1 MAIEPREPQATPQPP
16 LGMPEI
22 EPVRHVRLTPAWQDP
37 FGQAESFWLLE
48 VPGVRGE
55 TAETRHMISERHVVE
70 LLVAFGRAVFDDE
83 TPHTMDA
90 VLTLCEMSLL
100 SETDAQTVDELRA
113 LLVRAA
119 SQDEE
124 RGGA

>member
-16 LGMPEI
+16 LGLPEI
-22 EPVRHVRLTPAWQDP
+22 EPIKHVRLTPAWQDATA
-37 FGQAESFWLLE
+37 GNWWLLE
-48 VPGVRGE
+48 VPGIRGE

-70 LLVAFGRAVFDDE
+70 LLLAFGRAVFDSE
-83 TPHTMDA
+83 TPRAMDA

-100 SETDAQTVDELRA
+100 SETDAQTVDDLRA
-113 LLVRAA
+113 LLVRAT

>member
-70 LLVAFGRAVFDDE
+70 LLLAFGRAVFDDE
-83 TPHTMDA
+83 TPRAMDA
-90 VLTLCEMSLL
+90 VLTLCERTLL
-100 SETDAQTVDELRA
+100 SETDAETVEALRA
-113 LLVRAA
+113 LLVERA
-119 SQDEE
+119 SGD
-124 RGGA
+124 GA

>member
-16 LGMPEI
+16 LGLPEI

-83 TPHTMDA
+83 TPRAMDA
-90 VLTLCEMSLL
+90 VLTLCERTLL
-100 SETDAQTVDELRA
+100 SETDAETVEALRA
-113 LLVRAA
+113 LLVERA
-119 SQDEE
+119 SGD
-124 RGGA
+124 GA

>member
-16 LGMPEI
+16 LGLPEI
-22 EPVRHVRLTPAWQDP
+22 EPVRHVRLTPAWRDP

-55 TAETRHMISERHVVE
+55 TAETRHLISERHVVE
-70 LLVAFGRAVFDDE
+70 LLVAFGRAMFDDE
-83 TPHTMDA
+83 TPRAMDA
-90 VLTLCEMSLL
+90 VLNLCEMSLL

>member
-16 LGMPEI
+16 QGLPEI

-70 LLVAFGRAVFDDE
+70 LLLAFGRAVFDDE
-83 TPHTMDA
+83 TPRAMDA
-90 VLTLCEMSLL
+90 VLTLCERTLL
-100 SETDAQTVDELRA
+100 SETDAETVEALRA
-113 LLVRAA
+113 LLVERA
-119 SQDEE
+119 SGD
-124 RGGA
+124 GA